1 MTKKQNEQKTVA
13 WFIVKQSLIKF
24 EGEEDSVSV
33 SDKVMSVS
41 NFEKYPIRKGDTVE
55 IDIKDEEVTFLR
67 KVKIEKTTTSKP
79 KKEETVALNANV
91 NTKKVTIFAVAG
103 NKKVVKFEKDGQWIK
118 VSQTV
123 QNQNFDDIGLVAGNS
138 VSVNLVNEEI
148 ASVKKE
154 ETVKVSETKNTKEVK
169 SSFKTSSYRDESAMD
184 KRTAIMCAKDVVV
197 ALINSGRVEK
207 APIENAISELSKKF
221 YGALTEL

>member
-154 ETVKVSETKNTKEVK
+154 ETKNTKEVK
-169 SSFKTSSYRDESAMD
+169 TSVKTSSYRDESAMD

-207 APIENAISELSKKF
+207 APIENAIAELSKKF